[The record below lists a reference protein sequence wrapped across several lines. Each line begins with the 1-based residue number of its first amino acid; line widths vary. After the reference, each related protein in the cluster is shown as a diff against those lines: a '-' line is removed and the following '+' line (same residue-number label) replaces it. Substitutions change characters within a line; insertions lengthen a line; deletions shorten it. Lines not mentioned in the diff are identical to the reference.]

1 MTGPS
6 LQCNSDHQPS
16 RNVGA
21 PVRENRYPRARRN
34 GPERAE
40 QPGLLRVGP
49 TQSRHHGSNVD
60 AMAGGEGIVWLS
72 RLLDALPLIT
82 HDHPVWTGAIHRL
95 LDEFRRDHR
104 RRDGGGHVIG
114 QSALPQTAPS

>member
-49 TQSRHHGSNVD
+49 TQSRHHGSNVERY
-60 AMAGGEGIVWLS
+60 G
-72 RLLDALPLIT
+72 
-82 HDHPVWTGAIHRL
+82 
-95 LDEFRRDHR
+95 RRGR
-104 RRDGGGHVIG
+104 NRV
-114 QSALPQTAPS
+114 AFPTP